1 MRFFLIKTYSILP
14 MMICALS
21 LYGLPDETSSVSG
34 GGSFNVEGNE
44 MTINA
49 PDGSIFQHKAFNVY
63 PSETV
68 RFIQPDANSRV
79 LNRILSMNPSVVEGS
94 IVANGKVFFASPGG
108 MIFGEG
114 SAVDVGLLHVVGGNI
129 SNEDFLNSTYGYEQL
144 TGSIETHGLILARE
158 VVLAG
163 NKVANTGQINAQSG
177 EVVLAAGDG
186 LTIQSFDGLLAVE
199 ISQGSLVDEVVA
211 SDLAGQAVLQSG
223 IIQSSRVKI
232 AADAIEQSG
241 EIKSG
246 EIIFSRFSHLD
257 GSKGIHTANQIE
269 LEPRAIP
276 NGVHADLNGA
286 SNQVGVLLPT
296 GKFDRLSFK
305 SLGSTSIEAA
315 AGSPT
320 EGSVVYLQNGDFK
333 SLGGSLV
340 INTSFAPIFTSS
352 TSTILAAADGSLE
365 FKDDENPFVYDQAV
379 LFGTNMDSKFLNSQE
394 INGEEWHML
403 ESTLLSSNELEIGL
417 TPSAILLLAQENP
430 SFTGFSNG
438 LPGAVAVGEF
448 SSTSGTGTPPI
459 PPEAGISSPQTPA
472 PINGGGAEPSADP
485 EFESFQ
491 PQNINGDGLSYEQL
505 KTAMEYGLFSGYSYV
520 IRSKDIDIVENQP
533 KGLEEQISD
542 LGGSAAL
549 FGGSYDVVQ
558 SGNDTS
564 STSQET
570 SEGGESEEE
579 QEESESSASVGS
591 NESSEGKSSS
601 VNLSRLVI
609 GAVPFSPISRPVYSP
624 EAAEVL
630 DSALSPQILEDL
642 QKFIR

>member
-1 MRFFLIKTYSILP
+1 MLIG
-14 MMICALS
+14 ALS
-21 LYGLPDETSSVSG
+21 LYGFPDGTSSVSG
-34 GGSFNVEGNE
+34 GGSLKTEGNE

-49 PDGSIFQHKAFNVY
+49 PDGSIFQHQAFNVLA
-63 PSETV
+63 SETV
-68 RFIQPDANSRV
+68 RFVQPSANSRV

-108 MIFGEG
+108 MIFGES

-129 SNEDFLNSTYGYEQL
+129 SDEGFLNSTYGYEQL

-158 VVLAG
+158 VILAG
-163 NKVANTGQINAQSG
+163 SSVVNTGQINTQSG
-177 EVVLAAGDG
+177 EVALAAGDG
-186 LTIQSFDGLLAVE
+186 VTIQSFDGLLAVE

-241 EIKSG
+241 EIKSR
-246 EIIFSRFSHLD
+246 EIVFSRFSHLD
-257 GSKGIHTANQIE
+257 GSKGIHSVNQIE
-269 LEPRAIP
+269 LEPRSIS
-276 NGVHADLNGA
+276 NGVYADLSGA
-286 SNQVGVLLPT
+286 SNEVAVLQPT

-305 SLGSTSIEAA
+305 SFGSTSIEAA
-315 AGSPT
+315 VGSPT
-320 EGSVVYLQNGDFK
+320 GGSVVFLQNGDFK

-340 INTSFAPIFTSS
+340 INSSFAPIFTSS
-352 TSTILAAADGSLE
+352 TSTFLAATDGSLE
-365 FKDDENPFVYDQAV
+365 FKNDENPFVYDQAV

-394 INGEEWHML
+394 INGEGWHTL
-403 ESTLLSSNELEIGL
+403 ESTLLSLNDLEIGL

-438 LPGAVAVGEF
+438 LPGVVAIGGF
-448 SSTSGTGTPPI
+448 SSTSGTSTPPI

-472 PINGGGAEPSADP
+472 PINREGAEPSADP
-485 EFESFQ
+485 ELESFQ
-491 PQNINGDGLSYEQL
+491 PQNINGGGLSYEQV
-505 KTAMEYGLFSGYSYV
+505 KTAMEYGLFSGYSYLIKV
-520 IRSKDIDIVENQP
+520 KDIDILENQP
-533 KGLEEQISD
+533 KGLQEQISD

-570 SEGGESEEE
+570 SEGGESEE
-579 QEESESSASVGS
+579 QEESESSASAGS

-601 VNLSRLVI
+601 INLSRSVI

-624 EAAEVL
+624 EAAKVL

-642 QKFIR
+642 KKFIR